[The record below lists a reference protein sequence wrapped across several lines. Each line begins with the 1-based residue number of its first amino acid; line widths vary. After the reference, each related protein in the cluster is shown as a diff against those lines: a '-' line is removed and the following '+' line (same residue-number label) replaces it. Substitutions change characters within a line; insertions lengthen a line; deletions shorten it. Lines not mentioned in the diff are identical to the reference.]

1 MAKPSIRPRHWE
13 EIIAMTGCEI
23 PYDSDTFILSQL
35 LEAPLLKFKEDIE
48 DIADS
53 ADKQEKLEKQLNN
66 DIAAFWEEAELE
78 IGSRKGVDA
87 PCMLTGN
94 IVDIQEKLDEHIVA
108 LNQMN
113 AMRYVKPF

>member
-1 MAKPSIRPRHWE
+1 MKNK
-13 EIIAMTGCEI
+13 
-23 PYDSDTFILSQL
+23 D
-35 LEAPLLKFKEDIE
+35 DIE

-53 ADKQEKLEKQLNN
+53 ADKQEKLEKSLNN
-66 DIAAFWEEAELE
+66 DISAYWEDADLE
-78 IGSRKGVDA
+78 IGTRKGVDA

-94 IVDIQEKLDEHIVA
+94 IVDIQEKLDEHIVL